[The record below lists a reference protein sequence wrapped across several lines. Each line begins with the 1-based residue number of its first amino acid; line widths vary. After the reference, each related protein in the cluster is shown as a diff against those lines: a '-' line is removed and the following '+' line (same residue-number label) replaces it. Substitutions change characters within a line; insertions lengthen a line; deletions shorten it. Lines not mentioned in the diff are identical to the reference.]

1 MMTQNTDKN
10 RNQLQMFCT
19 DELVPQDHLL
29 RLIDEAID
37 WTFIYDLVEEKYCPD
52 NGRPSMDPVTLIKI
66 PFIQYLYGIRSMR
79 QTMKEIEVNVAFRWF
94 LGIGLTDRVP
104 HFTTFGKNYTRRF
117 KDTDLFEQIFA
128 RILEECYKLNL
139 VDSKE
144 IFIDATHVKACAN
157 NKKMEKQFAKE
168 EALFYEELL
177 KKEINEDRE
186 LHGKKPLKDKDDDDD
201 NNKGGTSGGKEI
213 KVSTT
218 DPESGWFHKAY

>member
-10 RNQLQMFCT
+10 RSQLQMFCT
-19 DELVPQDHLL
+19 DELVPQYYLL

-117 KDTDLFEQIFA
+117 KDTDLFE
-128 RILEECYKLNL
+128 K
-139 VDSKE
+139 
-144 IFIDATHVKACAN
+144 
-157 NKKMEKQFAKE
+157 
-168 EALFYEELL
+168 
-177 KKEINEDRE
+177 
-186 LHGKKPLKDKDDDDD
+186 
-201 NNKGGTSGGKEI
+201 
-213 KVSTT
+213 
-218 DPESGWFHKAY
+218 